1 MVALHLSPSCT
12 DKGMDKRNQRSEKTK
27 LSIILAAIEC
37 YKEMGVQGASLELI
51 AKKAN
56 STKPTVYSH
65 FGSKE
70 NLYKAVVEYIME
82 EEKLNHA
89 LPDFNP
95 AIDIRQQLIDIFAQ
109 QLEHIMQCEKRRLL
123 VAITIEAM
131 CQGKCHLNE
140 VESIKACPMETW
152 LEEAIR
158 HGALPQQNTSELATN
173 LWALVK
179 GRTFFPVFLGM
190 APNDANERQAN
201 LESAIDFFLG
211 CQGIK

>member
-1 MVALHLSPSCT
+1 MVVSLLSPSCT
-12 DKGMDKRNQRSEKTK
+12 DKGMDKRNQRSERTK
-27 LSIILAAIEC
+27 LNIILAAIEC
-37 YKEMGVQGASLELI
+37 YKELGVQSASLELI

-70 NLYKAVVEYIME
+70 NLYQAVVEYIMD
-82 EEKLNHA
+82 EEKLNQT
-89 LPDFNP
+89 LPDFDP
-95 AIDIRQQLIDIFAQ
+95 SRSVKTQLIEIFSQQLD
-109 QLEHIMQCEKRRLL
+109 HVMQCEKRRLL

-131 CQGKCHLNE
+131 CQGKCHLNN
-140 VESIKACPMETW
+140 VESIKACPMEVW
-152 LEEAIR
+152 LEQAIH
-158 HGALPQQNTSELATN
+158 HGALPKQNTAELAVN

-190 APNDANERQAN
+190 AENDPDERLAN

-211 CQGIK
+211 CQNIK